1 MTVSMKEMLR
11 AGVHFGHQCRYWNP
25 KMEPYIFGSRNKIHI
40 INLEHT
46 VPALNSA
53 LDEVTD
59 MADKK
64 KKILFVGTKRAA
76 AKIVREQAERAGMP
90 YVNHRWLGGM
100 LTNYKTIRGS
110 IKRLKELEIQETD
123 GTFNRLTKKEA
134 LMLTRAKEKLERSIG
149 GIKDMGGLPD
159 ALFVID
165 VDHERIAVTEANN
178 LKIPVIGVVDTNSN
192 PEGVNYVIPGNDDA
206 IRAIQLYATAI
217 AEACIEG
224 RGMSGPAEGDSEF
237 VEVEGNEAAAAKAAA
252 AAADG
257 DAPED
262 SAGEATADAVE
273 QETAAAETVED
284 VAATAEA
291 EQATEEAPAEEA
303 AAAEEA
309 PAKEAPAEEAPAE
322 EAPVVDAAGAVEEPE
337 EPAPAKKAAAKKVAK
352 KKATAKKAAPAKKAP
367 AKKAA
372 AKKKAPAKKA
382 AAKKKAPD
390 KKKALAKKKAAGDS

>member
-25 KMEPYIFGSRNKIHI
+25 KMEPYIFGARNKIHI

-46 VPALNSA
+46 VPALQTA
-53 LDEVTD
+53 LDQVTSL
-59 MADKK
+59 ADKK

-110 IKRLKELEIQETD
+110 IKRLKELETQEAD
-123 GTFNRLTKKEA
+123 GTFRRLTKKEA

-165 VDHERIAVTEANN
+165 VEHERIAITEANS

-192 PEGVNYVIPGNDDA
+192 PAGVDYVIPGNDDA
-206 IRAIQLYATAI
+206 IRAIQLYAEAV
-217 AEACIEG
+217 ANACIEG
-224 RGMSGPAEGDSEF
+224 TKRSGPDGGTSEF
-237 VEVEGNEAAAAKAAA
+237 VEIDDSEEAELAAKAEAKV
-252 AAADG
+252 ADL
-257 DAPED
+257 
-262 SAGEATADAVE
+262 
-273 QETAAAETVED
+273 
-284 VAATAEA
+284 
-291 EQATEEAPAEEA
+291 PAA

-309 PAKEAPAEEAPAE
+309 TAEVAEEAPAE
-322 EAPVVDAAGAVEEPE
+322 SEAEVKADGEEAPEAEAAAES
-337 EPAPAKKAAAKKVAK
+337 APAKKK
-352 KKATAKKAAPAKKAP
+352 TAAKKAP
-367 AKKAA
+367 AKKKAA
-372 AKKKAPAKKA
+372 AKKKAPAKKKA
-382 AAKKKAPD
+382 TAKSA
-390 KKKALAKKKAAGDS
+390 DSE